1 MNAGQLDLRPEVLS
15 GLILQCFDLL
25 LTFLGVTVLDLFHIR
40 LQVLNLFFLLLLVL
54 FRKCS

>member
-15 GLILQCFDLL
+15 GLILQRFDLL
-25 LTFLGVTVLDLFHIR
+25 LTFLGVTVLDLLHIC
-40 LQVLNLFFLLLLVL
+40 LHVLNLVFLLLLIF